1 MHQSMPT
8 RQGAHFCE
16 DLSIILSKSQHHR
29 KISGGVMK
37 PPKRENLISDSDKE
51 KLVDLLK
58 DINLL
63 PVRQG
68 EVSIHISPERKISG
82 VKVTSLLS

>member
-1 MHQSMPT
+1 MSWLGWARPGEA
-8 RQGAHFCE
+8 RQGTAR
-16 DLSIILSKSQHHR
+16 DL
-29 KISGGVMK
+29 MK
-37 PPKRENLISDSDKE
+37 TKRENLIADEDKE
-51 KLVDLLK
+51 KLVEVLK
-58 DINLL
+58 DMNIL